1 MARMSRRLDRGW
13 CGGLGVVVVVMMGV
27 VVGGCVRGGLA
38 DRPIGNRVDA
48 GAFRGGGDGVE
59 RADGGVV
66 GVIPPTGRREVA
78 SPPTLAV
85 GESSDFG
92 LGGWQAR
99 VRPSDEV
106 YEPGEYAAGGAASGV
121 ALVGLTLDARVGQIN
136 GEPVFANAVLEP
148 LDGALRVAAAEAAND
163 RAWLRS
169 ASEIIAREVRT
180 RVANTLILAEAR
192 SNLTPEQRAGL
203 PTFLQRIR
211 ESLAADERGSVILA
225 DDQLR
230 RREGV
235 TIDQKVQQILDEELI
250 RNELRTRVN
259 ASVVVPFELVRFE
272 YERRFEEF
280 NPPKRAVFRQIWVRV
295 ENEAEVGEVER
306 GLAAGESFVAVAN
319 RPSNARWHRDEGR
332 WARTFRGEFAE
343 TTFFENETLQG
354 AIIGL
359 AVGEI
364 AGPVVIDLEPT
375 RYVAWVY
382 LESIEQPR
390 VVTLADAQQGIY
402 QQLVNAERE
411 KAHERY
417 FAELFARGSFTR
429 MEEMAIRLVEI
440 ATERYRPQAMATF
453 RATSGGS

>member
-1 MARMSRRLDRGW
+1 M
-13 CGGLGVVVVVMMGV
+13 
-27 VVGGCVRGGLA
+27 
-38 DRPIGNRVDA
+38 
-48 GAFRGGGDGVE
+48 
-59 RADGGVV
+59 
-66 GVIPPTGRREVA
+66 IPPTGRREVA

-106 YEPGEYAAGGAASGV
+106 FEPGEYAAGGAASGV

-169 ASEIIAREVRT
+169 SSEIIAREVRT

-225 DDQLR
+225 DEQLR

-250 RNELRTRVN
+250 RNELRTRVD
-259 ASVVVPFELVRFE
+259 ASVVVPFELVKFE

-280 NPPKRAVFRQIWVRV
+280 NPPKR
-295 ENEAEVGEVER
+295 
-306 GLAAGESFVAVAN
+306 
-319 RPSNARWHRDEGR
+319 
-332 WARTFRGEFAE
+332 
-343 TTFFENETLQG
+343 
-354 AIIGL
+354 
-359 AVGEI
+359 
-364 AGPVVIDLEPT
+364 VV
-375 RYVAWVY
+375 
-382 LESIEQPR
+382 
-390 VVTLADAQQGIY
+390 
-402 QQLVNAERE
+402 
-411 KAHERY
+411 
-417 FAELFARGSFTR
+417 
-429 MEEMAIRLVEI
+429 
-440 ATERYRPQAMATF
+440 
-453 RATSGGS
+453 SG